1 MGLPVVQVSKA
12 LLSRARRIR
21 QDIHAHPEL
30 GFEEFRTAGVVAERL
45 RALGLDDVQT
55 EVAGTGVVGLLRG
68 GKSGPTVAL
77 RADMDALPIQEETGL
92 KFASKVPGVM
102 HACGHDGHV
111 AVQLG
116 VAELLAGMRKNIA
129 GNVKFIFQPA
139 EEGGAGG
146 KYMVEAGCLRDPDVG
161 AICAF
166 HCAARLKPCCVELS
180 EHPYAG
186 VRSFDMTVTGSGGH
200 GAYPHAC
207 VDPVAA
213 ACQIVTAAQT
223 IVSRELHPGQPGVVS
238 FCAIHAGTKNN
249 IIPDT
254 VMLRGTTRAIEMKTL
269 DKIWRALERVARN
282 VAKAM
287 RVKVEIQPAVVYPPL
302 RCDPA
307 LVQLV
312 RGVGEELV
320 GKRKVSEMKEQA
332 MGAEDFAFYMADQGG
347 VPGVMFRLG
356 VESKENGHTS
366 RYDFGE
372 QALETGILM
381 MANVALRAL
390 AQIRS

>member
-1 MGLPVVQVSKA
+1 MSLPVVKVSKA
-12 LLSRARRIR
+12 LVNRARRIR
-21 QDIHAHPEL
+21 HDIHAHPEL
-30 GFEEFRTAGVVAERL
+30 GFEEFRTAGVVADRL

-68 GKSGPTVAL
+68 GKPGPTVAL

-92 KFASKVPGVM
+92 KFASQTPGVM

-116 VAELLAGMRKNIA
+116 VAELLAGMRKDIA

-146 KYMVEAGCLRDPDVG
+146 KYMVEAGCLRDPDVSS
-161 AICAF
+161 IFAF
-166 HCAARLKPCCVELS
+166 HCASRLKAGCIDLS

-186 VRSFDMTVTGSGGH
+186 VRSFDMTVTGNGGH
-200 GAYPHAC
+200 GAYPHTC
-207 VDPVAA
+207 VDPIAA
-213 ACQIVTAAQT
+213 ACQIMTAAQT
-223 IVSRELHPGQPGVVS
+223 IVSREMHPGQPAVVS

-254 VMLRGTTRAIEMKTL
+254 VELRGTTRAVEMKAL
-269 DKIWRALERVARN
+269 DQIWRAFGRVVRN

-287 RVKVEIQPAVVYPPL
+287 RVKVDIRPAHVYPPL
-302 RCDPA
+302 RCDPGM
-307 LVQLV
+307 VQLV
-312 RGVGEELV
+312 RDVGEELL
-320 GKRKVSEMKEQA
+320 GKRKVFEMKEQA

-347 VPGVMFRLG
+347 VPGALFRLG
-356 VESKENGHTS
+356 VESEKNVHTS

-372 QALETGILM
+372 EAMEPGILM

-390 AQIRS
+390 TTTD